1 MATAEWQERA
11 LTEKWLEITSC
22 DSSRDN
28 FDPIRQFWYH
38 CILRQWRGMCNPCL
52 DRVGEV
58 ETPPR
63 DALINIPVL
72 LRDYAEN
79 VQRYGHGDV
88 DIIVIGDRKSTR
100 LN

>member
-1 MATAEWQERA
+1 M
-11 LTEKWLEITSC
+11 
-22 DSSRDN
+22 
-28 FDPIRQFWYH
+28 
-38 CILRQWRGMCNPCL
+38 
-52 DRVGEV
+52 

-88 DIIVIGDRKSTR
+88 DIIVIGDRKSPPDTEAFCQAINSR
-100 LN
+100 

>member
-1 MATAEWQERA
+1 
-11 LTEKWLEITSC
+11 
-22 DSSRDN
+22 
-28 FDPIRQFWYH
+28 
-38 CILRQWRGMCNPCL
+38 MCNACL
-52 DRVGEV
+52 DRAGEV

-88 DIIVIGDRKSTR
+88 DIIVIDDRKSPPDTEAFCQAINSR
-100 LN
+100 

>member
-1 MATAEWQERA
+1 
-11 LTEKWLEITSC
+11 
-22 DSSRDN
+22 
-28 FDPIRQFWYH
+28 
-38 CILRQWRGMCNPCL
+38 MCNPCL

-79 VQRYGHGDV
+79 VQRHGHGDV
-88 DIIVIGDRKSTR
+88 DIIVIGDRKSPPDTEAFCQAINSR
-100 LN
+100 

>member
-1 MATAEWQERA
+1 MATAEWQESA

-22 DSSRDN
+22 DSSQLLSIPLLARTSKHWM
-28 FDPIRQFWYH
+28 R
-38 CILRQWRGMCNPCL
+38 M
-52 DRVGEV
+52 

-72 LRDYAEN
+72 LRDRAEN

-88 DIIVIGDRKSTR
+88 DIIVIDDTQAFCQAINSR
-100 LN
+100 

>member
-1 MATAEWQERA
+1 
-11 LTEKWLEITSC
+11 
-22 DSSRDN
+22 
-28 FDPIRQFWYH
+28 
-38 CILRQWRGMCNPCL
+38 MCNACL
-52 DRVGEV
+52 DRTGEV

-88 DIIVIGDRKSTR
+88 DIIVIDDTQAFCQAINSR
-100 LN
+100 

>member
-11 LTEKWLEITSC
+11 LTETWLEITSC
-22 DSSRDN
+22 DSSQLLSIPLLARTSKHWM
-28 FDPIRQFWYH
+28 RT
-38 CILRQWRGMCNPCL
+38 
-52 DRVGEV
+52 

-88 DIIVIGDRKSTR
+88 DIIVIDDRKSPPDTQAFCQAINSR
-100 LN
+100 